1 MELLNIKSPNFLG
14 GQNVHSLLKLALA
27 GFIVY
32 KLVKQFNPSKTI
44 NMSDLLNIKSP
55 NFLGGQ
61 NVHNVLIIG
70 LLAFAAYKLK

>member
-14 GQNVHSLLKLALA
+14 G
-27 GFIVY
+27 
-32 KLVKQFNPSKTI
+32 T
-44 NMSDLLNIKSP
+44 
-55 NFLGGQ
+55 